1 LKAEK
6 TVMAKRPTSQPK
18 SLDPAEAPRPKAK
31 RARKTAPPPVPAP
44 VNAAPPESIAAA
56 AAELIDVAPAES
68 LGRPVVEP
76 TLDDIRRRA
85 YERYLERGG
94 KHGQHFDD
102 WLEAERELRAR
113 K

>member
-6 TVMAKRPTSQPK
+6 IVMAKRPTSQPK
-18 SLDPAEAPRPKAK
+18 ALDPAESPRPKAK
-31 RARKTAPPPVPAP
+31 RARKTAAAPASIGAP
-44 VNAAPPESIAAA
+44 PPESI
-56 AAELIDVAPAES
+56 
-68 LGRPVVEP
+68 GGPVIEP

-102 WLEAERELRAR
+102 WLEAERELKA
-113 K
+113 KK